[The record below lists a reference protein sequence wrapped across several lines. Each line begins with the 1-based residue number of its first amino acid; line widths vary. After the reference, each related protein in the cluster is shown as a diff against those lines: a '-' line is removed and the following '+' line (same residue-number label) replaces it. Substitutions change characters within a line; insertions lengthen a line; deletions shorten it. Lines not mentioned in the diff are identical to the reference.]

1 MRGWLR
7 ETAGGLPA
15 TYWYLWTGLL
25 INRVGGFAVLF
36 LSLYLT
42 AQRGASTALAGLIV
56 GTYGIGGV
64 AGTLLGGVLTDRWGR
79 RSTLLM
85 SHFAGAA
92 VLAGLA
98 VSSHLALIAALC
110 LLLGLFH
117 SMPGPAFVAAIIDV
131 VPADRRSRAFNL
143 QFWAFNLG
151 LAGASLLAGAVASWS
166 YLGLFLIDGGA
177 TLATALLIAWKVP
190 ETLRRPVARTAATGL
205 GTVLTDR
212 IFLVFVGLTLLQALI
227 YSQMST
233 IVPLAMRDDGL
244 GPSAYGLV
252 VALSGALI
260 VAGQLFV
267 PRLIDGHRKHRVL
280 AVALLANGLGFAV
293 LAAAD
298 AVPVYLVAAVVWT
311 VGSMLAAPPN
321 AEINAELA
329 PAALR
334 GRYQAVFFLTFPAAS
349 FLAPSLGGAGL
360 QYLGA
365 AHWLVVGLLGVV
377 AAGLHLAAGPARE
390 RRVAAINPPG
400 PEKIAPAAA
409 DDAHPHRR
417 RPH

>member
-1 MRGWLR
+1 
-7 ETAGGLPA
+7 
-15 TYWYLWTGLL
+15 
-25 INRVGGFAVLF
+25 
-36 LSLYLT
+36 
-42 AQRGASTALAGLIV
+42 
-56 GTYGIGGV
+56 
-64 AGTLLGGVLTDRWGR
+64 
-79 RSTLLM
+79 
-85 SHFAGAA
+85 
-92 VLAGLA
+92 
-98 VSSHLALIAALC
+98 
-110 LLLGLFH
+110 
-117 SMPGPAFVAAIIDV
+117 MPGPAFVAAIIDV

-151 LAGASLLAGAVASWS
+151 LAGASLLAGALASGS
-166 YLGLFLIDGGA
+166 YLVLFLIDGGA
-177 TLATALLIAWKVP
+177 TLATALLITWKVP
-190 ETLRRPVARTAATGL
+190 ETLVRPVSRSTRAGLRTA
-205 GTVLTDR
+205 LTDR
-212 IFLVFVGLTLLQALI
+212 VFLVFVGLTLLQALI

-233 IVPLAMRDDGL
+233 IVPLAMRGDGL

-267 PRLIDGHRKHRVL
+267 PRLIDGRRKARVL
-280 AVALLANGLGFAV
+280 AVALLFNGLGFAA

-298 AVPVYLVAAVVWT
+298 AVPAYLAAAVVWT

-334 GRYQAVFFLTFPAAS
+334 GRYQAVFFLTFPAAA

-360 QYLGA
+360 QYLGDG
-365 AHWLVVGLLGVV
+365 HWLVIGALGVL

-390 RRVAAINPPG
+390 RQAAQLR
-400 PEKIAPAAA
+400 PETAEAVQISAPAAA
-409 DDAHPHRR
+409 GDAHPHRR